1 MPPSSWTNPW
11 VSLNMNLRFTH
22 LIDCREYG
30 DPEECCCLSL
40 NPYQSELEIEQ
51 INWAMQKGRS
61 TPSSSVD
68 WFSSVPSNNP
78 RQGKACALHGAEK
91 GCYGVLINMFS

>member
-1 MPPSSWTNPW
+1 
-11 VSLNMNLRFTH
+11 MNLRFTH

-30 DPEECCCLSL
+30 DTQECSCLSL

-61 TPSSSVD
+61 TTSSSVD
-68 WFSSVPSNNP
+68 WFSSVPSTNP
-78 RQGKACALHGAEK
+78 RQRNRMKRLELSM
-91 GCYGVLINMFS
+91 VLKKNVMESS